1 MQFVRDL
8 IGQKNGLLLDLEDAK
23 RVRDRR
29 KTSELASFAATLEGR
44 IARELVKSDRKDDA
58 IINLI
63 SQASCLRDANR
74 LIEAKRVLETAVEL
88 SSSTGTTEWLAK
100 QLGDISAKYKDPS
113 WIFREIEPYIQGNS
127 QLRRPQTEAYLAAVK
142 HFKASNDHAI
152 IQLPVGCGKT
162 GTISLLPFGISSGRM
177 LVVAPNL
184 EIRQNLAKNLDY
196 TSANS
201 FLRSR
206 GVLHNGSGPSCAVL
220 DESANIIDCDE
231 ASIVV
236 TNIQQLVAGD
246 AEKWLGKLSP
256 DFFDLIA
263 LDEGHHN
270 VAPTWKDTLEHFPD
284 AKITSFTATP
294 MRADGQK
301 VEGTRIYRFP
311 IADAIKEGYIKDVA
325 SHRLEPID
333 LTFTYKGEQRRHTLD
348 EVLKLK
354 EETWFSKGI
363 ALAPECNRSI
373 VNHSI
378 QCMEELRS
386 TGKAKHQI
394 VAAACTI
401 DHANAIR
408 GLYEER
414 NYRAAVLHSNL
425 DSDRIAA
432 IRREIES
439 KHLDIVVQ
447 VQMLAEG
454 ADYPHFSVAAI
465 FRPYRH
471 FVPYVQ
477 FIGRIMRVIT
487 PNSPGNPD
495 NRGYVVSHVGLNV
508 DRWWDE
514 MRQLDKDD
522 EEFFAS
528 LANSDRDF
536 VVPQI
541 ANTSAPDVGQRKL
554 FAPSMVVLEETIAH
568 YVKNR
573 FLPEDASAVLD
584 DLVNALSLRGI
595 DFDQLGVTRA
605 ELERRIRDNADQQ
618 DKGIVL
624 EQSVQPQKAR
634 QQARKRLEERIRSA
648 SKQLL
653 NELKLSVVG
662 FDLPKKFPQTG
673 TTNNIAAAIVLLN
686 QQVMEYLKVGP
697 DERDMLTREQLIQ
710 AHDNIDAIID
720 AVAAKVRIE

>member
-1 MQFVRDL
+1 MQLVRDL
-8 IGQKNGLLLDLEDAK
+8 IEQKNRLLLDLDDAK
-23 RVRDRR
+23 RSSNRR
-29 KTSELASFAATLEGR
+29 RASELASLAAGVEGR
-44 IARELVKSDRKDDA
+44 IARELVMLDRSDDA
-58 IINLI
+58 AINFV

-74 LIEAKRVLETAVEL
+74 LIEAKRVLEAALEF
-88 SSSTGTTEWLAK
+88 GTSERAKKWVTE
-100 QLGDISAKYKDPS
+100 QLQEIPEKYVDPS
-113 WIFREIEPYIQGNS
+113 WVFSGLKPYIDGNP
-127 QLRRPQTEAYLAAVK
+127 QLRRPQTEAYFAAAK
-142 HFKASNDHAI
+142 HFDTSSEHAI

-162 GTISLLPFGISSGRM
+162 GTISLLPFGISTGRM

-196 TSANS
+196 TSPAS

-206 GVLHNGSGPSCAVL
+206 GVLNNGTGPHCAVL
-220 DESANIIDCDE
+220 DENANIIDCDE
-231 ASIVV
+231 AAIVV
-236 TNIQQLVAGD
+236 TNIQQLVAGN
-246 AEKWLGKLSP
+246 AERWLGKLSP

-270 VAPTWKDTLEHFPD
+270 VAPTWKGTLERFPD

-294 MRADGQK
+294 LRADGQK

-311 IADAIKEGYIKDVA
+311 IADAIREGYIKDVA
-325 SHRLEPID
+325 SHRLEPVE
-333 LTFTYKGEQRRHTLD
+333 LTFTYKGEKRRHTLE
-348 EVLKLK
+348 EVLRLK
-354 EETWFSKGI
+354 DEQWFSKGV

-386 TGKAKHQI
+386 SGKAKHQI

-408 GLYEER
+408 ALYEER
-414 NYRAAVLHSNL
+414 NCRAEVIHSNL
-425 DSDRIAA
+425 DPERIAA
-432 IRREIES
+432 IRQEIQQQR
-439 KHLDIVVQ
+439 LDVVVQ

-454 ADYPHFSVAAI
+454 ADYPSFSVAAI

-477 FIGRIMRVIT
+477 FIGRIMRVLA
-487 PNSPGNPD
+487 PDSPGNPD

-522 EEFFAS
+522 EAFFVG
-528 LANSDRDF
+528 LANSERDF
-536 VVPQI
+536 LVPEVGLG
-541 ANTSAPDVGQRKL
+541 SPSDVGPRRRFK
-554 FAPSMVVLEETIAH
+554 PPMVVLEETIAH
-568 YVKNR
+568 YVKDR

-584 DLVNALSLRGI
+584 DLINALSLRGI
-595 DFDQLGVTRA
+595 SLDELGVTRD
-605 ELERRIRDNADQQ
+605 ELEKRIGETAGREARG
-618 DKGIVL
+618 KVL
-624 EQSVQPQKAR
+624 EQSVQPQRAR
-634 QQARKRLEERIRSA
+634 QQARKRLEERVRSA

-653 NELKLSVVG
+653 NELEMSVVG
-662 FDLPKKFPQTG
+662 FDLPKRFPQTG
-673 TTNNIAAAIVLLN
+673 TTNNIAAAIILLN
-686 QQVMEYLKVGP
+686 MQVMEYLKVGP
-697 DERDMLTREQLIQ
+697 DERDLLTTEQLIQ

-720 AVAAKVRIE
+720 AVAAKVRNK